1 MIPLKILRQSA
12 GGCPP
17 LGLGFQSS
25 LRMGSMRAQ
34 SSSLTSQIV
43 FSGFGSARFRR
54 IRDSSL
60 GFPTLAESLSKLQD
74 QF

>member
-43 FSGFGSARFRR
+43 FNGFGCARFRGMWG
-54 IRDSSL
+54 SSL
-60 GFPTLAESLSKLQD
+60 VSPNLTEAVSKPQD

>member
-1 MIPLKILRQSA
+1 MIPLKRFLQSA

-25 LRMGSMRAQ
+25 FRMGSIRAQ

-43 FSGFGSARFRR
+43 SNGLGCERFR
-54 IRDSSL
+54 DMGASL
-60 GFPTLAESLSKLQD
+60 GCPSFH
-74 QF
+74 

>member
-1 MIPLKILRQSA
+1 MIPLKIFRQSA

-25 LRMGSMRAQ
+25 LRMGSMPAQ

-43 FSGFGSARFRR
+43 SSGLGCLRFRGMR
-54 IRDSSL
+54 GSSL
-60 GFPTLAESLSKLQD
+60 VAPYLTEVVVEPQA